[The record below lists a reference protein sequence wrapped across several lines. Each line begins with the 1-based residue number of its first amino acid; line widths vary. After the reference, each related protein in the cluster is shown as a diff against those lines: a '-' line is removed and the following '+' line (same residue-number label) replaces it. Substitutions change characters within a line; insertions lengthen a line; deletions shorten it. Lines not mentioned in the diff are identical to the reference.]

1 MFGVATPGKL
11 GTGSEITEHSE
22 YFRIMVIKPYQD
34 ELLPTFNKLLSLKFE
49 KPTTL
54 DVKPL
59 SLFMTGDIYENP
71 AVVDKPVP
79 SVEVENQEMQINQ
92 NIKAMSGREWQNM
105 MRVVRE
111 YNKSK
116 ISYEQAAQMLRSAY
130 GLSDE
135 EITTWLGE

>member
-1 MFGVATPGKL
+1 M
-11 GTGSEITEHSE
+11 
-22 YFRIMVIKPYQD
+22 
-34 ELLPTFNKLLSLKFE
+34 KFE

-54 DVKPL
+54 SIQPL

-71 AVVDKPVP
+71 TVTDKQNP
-79 SVEVENQEMQINQ
+79 SVEVANQEMTINQ
-92 NIKAMSGREWQNM
+92 NIKQMSGREWQNM

-111 YNKSK
+111 YNKEK
-116 ISYEQAAQMLRSAY
+116 ISYEQAAQLLRSAY